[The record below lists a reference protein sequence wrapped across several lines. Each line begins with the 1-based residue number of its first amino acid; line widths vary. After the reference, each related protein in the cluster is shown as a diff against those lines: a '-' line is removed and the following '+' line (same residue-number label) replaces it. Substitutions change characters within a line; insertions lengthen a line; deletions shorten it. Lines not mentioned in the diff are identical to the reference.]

1 MVLYQFIFA
10 KNDTA
15 NINTGV
21 NASIL
26 YSFYFGICNPN
37 LNTAITFNYNKSSF
51 GIGAIFGSKRYNELS
66 SGWYSEKNTFALIGI
81 SGNYN
86 FKPEIFKSK
95 VYDLIFEYNFIYYRY
110 NKTCDVDE
118 YNPYDPCYYKKFEG
132 NILVQTIGYKIKV
145 KIYKGIYINQNL
157 GIGIDYMSLNYTYI
171 SGKNY
176 FHKFTTLEILLKFG
190 IGYDFKI
197 NN

>member
-15 NINTGV
+15 NINIGV
-21 NASIL
+21 NLSIL
-26 YSFYFGICNPN
+26 YSSYFGINYPN
-37 LNTAITFNYNKSSF
+37 LNTTFTFNYNKSSF
-51 GIGAIFGSKRYNELS
+51 GIGPIFGNKKSYDPASTWHR
-66 SGWYSEKNTFALIGI
+66 EKNTFALIGI

-110 NKTCDVDE
+110 NKTWDVDE
-118 YNPYDPCYYKKFEG
+118 YDPYAPNYKKFEG
-132 NILVQTIGYKIKV
+132 NILGQTIGYKIKV

-157 GIGIDYMSLNYTYI
+157 GIGINYISLNYTYK
-171 SGKNY
+171 SDENEFY
-176 FHKFTTLEILLKFG
+176 KFTTLEIFLLKFG

-197 NN
+197 N